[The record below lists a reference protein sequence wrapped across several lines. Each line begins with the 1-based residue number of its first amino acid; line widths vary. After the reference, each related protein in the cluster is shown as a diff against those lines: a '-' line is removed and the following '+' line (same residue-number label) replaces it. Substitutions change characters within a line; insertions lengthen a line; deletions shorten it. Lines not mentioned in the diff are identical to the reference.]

1 MIGNVHTT
9 EGSYM
14 AGNSYMKENSHMTED
29 GYMTELYNLNQ

>member
-14 AGNSYMKENSHMTED
+14 AGNSYMTENSHMTED

>member
-29 GYMTELYNLNQ
+29 GCMADLYNWNQ